1 LLPRETRNQRA
12 ARDIGVTSEWASAE
26 YHYTM
31 ASRGA
36 VRGSGERVE
45 LLFGR
50 PVMNVQDIRHAR
62 VTSRSLPARHG
73 KGRVLRRVVSLS
85 MLAGLLAMS
94 AGRAWACPPAD
105 PLAQRQGT
113 DPAPATRAPQIS
125 IALLLDTSNS
135 MDGLIGQAKAQLWSV
150 VNRFR
155 TCRRDG
161 TMPELRIALH
171 EYGNNKLSASEG
183 HIRMVSAFTTDLDSL
198 SEKLFGLQTDGGNE
212 FCGHVIDRATRELSW
227 GTCPGDLNLI
237 FIAGNEPFTQG
248 SVAYADAIASSVRGR
263 IRINTIH
270 CGTYQ
275 EGVDG
280 KWRDGATLGQGA
292 YSVIDQSSDVRHIS
306 TPFDD
311 EISRL
316 GIEVNE
322 TYIPYGSRGKEAQ
335 ARQSSMDA
343 APAALPGSAGLAASV
358 ERSVAKNSAAYVNT
372 HWDLV
377 DALDK
382 GTVKLES
389 LADEE
394 VPQAMRGLPR
404 AQQLEFVDTKRVRR
418 LEINRRVVEL
428 QLKREQF
435 LREQTPEGA
444 DTTLGAALLAAIDSQ
459 AREAGWTF
467 EAK

>member
-1 LLPRETRNQRA
+1 
-12 ARDIGVTSEWASAE
+12 
-26 YHYTM
+26 
-31 ASRGA
+31 
-36 VRGSGERVE
+36 
-45 LLFGR
+45 
-50 PVMNVQDIRHAR
+50 MNVQVDRHAH
-62 VTSRSLPARHG
+62 VTTRSLPARG
-73 KGRVLRRVVSLS
+73 DGTRVLRRVVTLSL
-85 MLAGLLAMS
+85 LAGLLVVS
-94 AGRAWACPPAD
+94 AGRATACPPVD
-105 PLAQRQGT
+105 PISQRQGE
-113 DPAPATRAPQIS
+113 DPKPADRAPQVS

-135 MDGLIGQAKAQLWSV
+135 MDGLIGQAKSQLWSV

-161 TMPELRIALH
+161 KMPELRIALY
-171 EYGNNKLSASEG
+171 EYGNNKLSESEG

-248 SVAYADAIASSVRGR
+248 NVAYADAIASSVRGS

-280 KWRDGATLGQGA
+280 KWRDGATLGRGA
-292 YSVIDQSSDVRHIS
+292 YSVIDQSSDVRYIS
-306 TPFDD
+306 TPYDD

-316 GIEVNE
+316 GTEVND
-322 TYIPYGSRGKEAQ
+322 TYIPYGSRGEEARV
-335 ARQSSMDA
+335 RQSMMDA
-343 APAALPGSAGLAASV
+343 APKAMPGSAGVAASV

-382 GTVKLES
+382 GSVKLES
-389 LADEE
+389 LAEAELPD
-394 VPQAMRGLPR
+394 AMRKLSR
-404 AQQLEFVDTKRVRR
+404 EKQVEFVEAKRGRR
-418 LEINRRVVEL
+418 LEINRRVAEL

-435 LREQTPEGA
+435 LKEQAPKGA

-467 EAK
+467 ETK